1 MQAEKLILETDEN
14 GNLISLPKLPA
25 RARIEAIF
33 LILDEATEPTRRQ
46 PPLEIAGKG
55 RITGDV
61 VSPAVSPDEWEAL
74 R

>member
-14 GNLISLPKLPA
+14 GNLTSLPKLPA
-25 RARIEAIF
+25 RAKIEAIF
-33 LILDEATEPTRRQ
+33 LILDEAPEPKRRQ

-55 RITGDV
+55 RIIGDIMSPV
-61 VSPAVSPDEWEAL
+61 VSSDEWEAQ